1 MAIKLAI
8 LGVGRIGV
16 FHIDN
21 ISKMR
26 DEFEIVA
33 IADPYTKNLDEI
45 SKKYGIPF
53 YSNNIDDAIALDNV
67 EAVLIATS
75 TDTHAEISIK
85 AAKAGKHIFC
95 EKPIDTDVERIK
107 NVVEE
112 VKKAGVK
119 FQTGFNRRFD
129 HNFLRVRELV
139 EEGKVGEPHYVK
151 ISSRDPEPPNA
162 EYVKVSGGIFLDMM
176 IHDFDMARYLT
187 GSEVVEVYAT
197 GSVLIDPLIGE
208 AGDVDT
214 AAVTLKFANGA
225 LCHIDNSRQAV
236 YGYDQRVE
244 VFGSKGQAVAYN
256 DTPSTVELF
265 TEEGIKKDKIP
276 YFFLDRYVGAFMTQY
291 QEFYDCITEDRNAIV
306 DEVDGLKS
314 VEIALAAT
322 ESFRTNKPVKL

>member
-33 IADPYTKNLDEI
+33 IADPYTKDLDVI
-45 SKKYGIPF
+45 AKKYGIPF
-53 YSNNIDDAIALDNV
+53 HSNNIDEAIALDNV

-75 TDTHAEISIK
+75 TDTHAEISVK

-95 EKPIDTDVERIK
+95 EKPIDTDVDRIK

-112 VKKAGVK
+112 VRKAGVK

-151 ISSRDPEPPNA
+151 ISSRDPEPPSA
-162 EYVKVSGGIFLDMM
+162 DYVKVSGGIFLDMM

-214 AAVTLKFANGA
+214 AAVTLKFENGA

-291 QEFYDCITEDRNAIV
+291 EEFYNCITENRNSIV
-306 DEVDGLKS
+306 DEVDGLRS
-314 VEIALAAT
+314 VEIAIAAT
-322 ESFRTNKPVKL
+322 ESFKTNKPVKL

>member
-151 ISSRDPEPPNA
+151 ISSRDPEPPSA